1 MTTQYSADEVAKHNT
16 ENDAWIIING
26 KVYDITKFYRFHPGG
41 AKVNHLKH
49 LHFKSFS

>member
-1 MTTQYSADEVAKHNT
+1 MTTQYSAEEVAKHNT

-41 AKVNHLKH
+41 AKVLSKLFN
-49 LHFKSFS
+49 FKSFS